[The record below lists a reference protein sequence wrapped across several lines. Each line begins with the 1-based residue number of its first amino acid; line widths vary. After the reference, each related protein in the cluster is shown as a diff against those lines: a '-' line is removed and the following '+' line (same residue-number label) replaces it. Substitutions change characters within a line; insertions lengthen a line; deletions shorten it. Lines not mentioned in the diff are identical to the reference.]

1 MGMEAIAAGLGALLA
16 GALAVA
22 GFLAWDRRRLAAAAE
37 AARVRAQ
44 EAEAEAS
51 RMAGELRGQEQLAA
65 EREASL
71 VREREA
77 LEKRFTELNEH
88 ARGQFERM
96 AGETLDKSQQ
106 RFLELARQAFARQQ
120 SEGQAEL
127 DKRRQAV
134 EELVKPIGETLR
146 ETRERLTRLDE
157 QVMESREA
165 SRAVRTEAEKLVR
178 ALSRPDV
185 RGRYGE
191 IQLRR
196 VAELAGMTCYCDFSE
211 QHSVRDEDGQ
221 LQRPDMVVK
230 LPNDRLIAVDAK
242 TPTDAYMQA
251 IDAASTEETEALLEK
266 FAAGVADQVRKL
278 GDKRY
283 WAQFEGSPEFV
294 VMFVPGDQF
303 VDAAL
308 ARRPDLIERAA
319 EANVI
324 MASPSTLIGLLRA
337 VAVGWREHRI
347 AESAEELFGLGRQL
361 HERAQKV
368 FEHASSLGDSLL
380 RAVQGYNAMVGSID
394 TRLVPTLRR
403 FEEAG
408 ASGSQRAEQLA
419 LIDVAPRELQAGR
432 EEDE

>member
-1 MGMEAIAAGLGALLA
+1 MSTEAIAAALGALLV
-16 GALAVA
+16 GAVVAVA
-22 GFLAWDRRRLAAAAE
+22 LLARDRRRLAASGEE
-37 AARVRAQ
+37 AGRRAH
-44 EAEAEAS
+44 EAETEAS
-51 RMAGELRGQEQLAA
+51 RLAERLAAQERLAA

-77 LEKRFTELNEH
+77 LEQRFAEMNEH
-88 ARGQFERM
+88 ARGQFERV

-106 RFLELARQAFARQQ
+106 RFLELATQTFARQQ

-127 DKRRQAV
+127 DKRRRAV
-134 EELVKPIGETLR
+134 EDLVKPIGETLS
-146 ETRERLTRLDE
+146 ETRERLTRLHE
-157 QVMESREA
+157 QTQASREA
-165 SRAVRTEAEKLVR
+165 SDSLRAEASKLVR

-196 VAELAGMTCYCDFSE
+196 VAELAGMTSYCDFSE
-211 QHSVRDEDGQ
+211 QHTVRDDNGQ

-230 LPNDRLIAVDAK
+230 LPNARLIAVDAK
-242 TPTDAYMQA
+242 CPTDAYMQA
-251 IDAASTEETEALLEK
+251 MEADTTADTEDLMEK
-266 FAAGVADQVRKL
+266 FAAAVVDQMRKL
-278 GDKRY
+278 SDKKY

-324 MASPSTLIGLLRA
+324 LASPSTLIGLLRA

-361 HERAQKV
+361 HERAVKV
-368 FEHASSLGDSLL
+368 FEHASSLGDNLL
-380 RAVQGYNAMVGSID
+380 KAVQGYNKMVGSID
-394 TRLVPTLRR
+394 NRLVPTLRR

-408 ASGSQRAEQLA
+408 ASGTKPAEQPT
-419 LIDVAPRELQAGR
+419 LIDVAPRELQAQA